1 MSGGHREPKATTK
14 GSNTMKKFPKYI
26 KSYDGYIGVFRYL
39 DFDGD
44 PVYRFEGG
52 ERTAD
57 RWEIEHGSDSREEL
71 LK

>member
-1 MSGGHREPKATTK
+1 MTAGGAIPRQK
-14 GSNTMKKFPKYI
+14 GSKIMKKFPKYI
-26 KSYDGYIGVFRYL
+26 KSYDGYIGVFSYL

-44 PVYRFEGG
+44 PVYRFDGG
-52 ERTAD
+52 ERAAD